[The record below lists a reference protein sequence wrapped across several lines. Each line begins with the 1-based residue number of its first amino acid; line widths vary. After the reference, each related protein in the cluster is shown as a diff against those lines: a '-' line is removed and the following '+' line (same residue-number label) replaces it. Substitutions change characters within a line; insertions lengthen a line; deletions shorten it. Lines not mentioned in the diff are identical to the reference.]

1 MELKVGIVGSRGL
14 DFEIDESYLP
24 MNTTLIISGGAR
36 GIDRKA
42 RELALRKKIPILE
55 IVPDYDLYGKQAPI
69 KRNDIIISKSDII
82 IAFWDGKSS
91 GTRYVINQC
100 KKQNKKIKV
109 HIINA

>member
-1 MELKVGIVGSRGL
+1 MELKVGIVGSRRL

-55 IVPDYDLYGKQAPI
+55 IVPDYALYGKQAPI